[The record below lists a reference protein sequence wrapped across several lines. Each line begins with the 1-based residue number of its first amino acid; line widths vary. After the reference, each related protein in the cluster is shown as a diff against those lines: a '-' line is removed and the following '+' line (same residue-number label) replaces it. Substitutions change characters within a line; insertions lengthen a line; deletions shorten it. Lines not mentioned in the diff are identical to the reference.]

1 LENLEAF
8 KNYGVYSFDS
18 TSPLKRAFM
27 DDKDNYHTQKRTYTA
42 VRIPQ
47 VDGNAQLKRLI
58 LSGEVDFSAAR
69 KLEVACFE
77 GVLAYDAGKLGLE
90 TILDRLREYEAVWHG
105 KKDDTVRYRE
115 TLADKPWEKC
125 KCSVCRQLG
134 IHVVLFRGAERNR
147 RRGFHNLHVL
157 RQRLDTAEMKNKQ

>member
-1 LENLEAF
+1 
-8 KNYGVYSFDS
+8 
-18 TSPLKRAFM
+18 M
-27 DDKDNYHTQKRTYTA
+27 DDKDNYHTLKRTYTA

-47 VDGNAQLKRLI
+47 VDGNPQLKRLI

-69 KLEVACFE
+69 KLEMACFE

-90 TILDRLREYEAVWHG
+90 TILDRLREYETVWHG
-105 KKDDTVRYRE
+105 KKDDSVCYRE
-115 TLADKPWEKC
+115 TLEDKPWKKC
-125 KCSVCRQLG
+125 KCSICRRIG

-157 RQRLDTAEMKNKQ
+157 RQRLDKAEIKIKQ